1 MERCSFLCSYCYLS
15 RGCYD
20 IRWIGASILQIF
32 YYSQKNLKINLAFLS
47 NIVYTIK
54 GVQLRALTTEY
65 GEVF

>member
-1 MERCSFLCSYCYLS
+1 MERYSFLCLYCCLS
-15 RGCYD
+15 QRYYD
-20 IRWIGASILQIF
+20 IRQIGASILQIF

-54 GVQLRALTTEY
+54 GVQLRALTTVY